1 MPPNGVGRL
10 LWQCP
15 WVGEEGTQCT
25 GAGHSPEEVLI
36 IQDTTPSWQQEGK
49 QITCRMWACEG
60 RQIRCKFRFPPVF
73 SVEEAAMC
81 SGVGGFSGGE
91 WRCNERGRYSRT
103 RRIEKRMA
111 QEIGH
116 LGAHGNAPQTSDIH
130 QAP

>member
-25 GAGHSPEEVLI
+25 GGGRSPEEVLI

-60 RQIRCKFRFPPVF
+60 WQMQTPF
-73 SVEEAAMC
+73 SSC
-81 SGVGGFSGGE
+81 FLSGRGSRVLRGG
-91 WRCNERGRYSRT
+91 WV
-103 RRIEKRMA
+103 
-111 QEIGH
+111 
-116 LGAHGNAPQTSDIH
+116 
-130 QAP
+130 